1 MKVIK
6 IGAVWC
12 PGCLVM
18 APRWK
23 EIEKENPWL
32 KTEYLDYDGDKD
44 KVEKYNVEDG
54 NLPVFIFLDKKGQ
67 EFMRLTGEIKKKE
80 LIETINEHKDK

>member
-12 PGCLVM
+12 SGCLVM
-18 APRWK
+18 GPRWK

-32 KTEYLDYDGDKD
+32 KTSFFDFDKD
-44 KVEKYNVEDG
+44 QDKIKKYKIEGDL
-54 NLPVFIFLDKKGQ
+54 LPTFIFLDEKGR
-67 EFMRLTGEIKKKE
+67 EFLRLNGEVSKKKLLG
-80 LIETINEHKDK
+80 LISKYKDK